1 MRTFIALVLVAVLA
15 AGCGGDSDDNGS
27 GSAGDDT
34 ATTTAAE
41 STDTTA
47 ADDSA
52 DDAGAAAEDD
62 AGSDDASSTAGANA
76 SARVVLA
83 NGETFDFS
91 VLCVLESQEAAG
103 STILFT
109 ATSYDR
115 PYHFDLTQFGDDS
128 FGGSATVSIY
138 DAETFDTLWEANS
151 MVGATLELVKDGSTI
166 TGSGTFLPAGEFG
179 AEGVEGTVEV
189 NC

>member
-47 ADDSA
+47 ADD
-52 DDAGAAAEDD
+52 DDD